1 MFPINF
7 NLAPVID
14 VEKKR
19 VNHPS
24 DAQFLV
30 FHGQGFALFYQ
41 FKVVATQA
49 GFLGYL
55 HQGLLI
61 RSFLNIAT
69 NACPPSLIATN
80 PLTAAQEKYPAVRF
94 KEAGNNL
101 FFLKGTY
108 LPHPL

>member
-80 PLTAAQEKYPAVRF
+80 PFAAAQEKYLAVRF
-94 KEAGNNL
+94 KKAGNNL